1 MTNTTSTIATPWN
14 PTATELE
21 SILASMRPI
30 IDRFADRDRRRMA
43 EQTAA

>member
-1 MTNTTSTIATPWN
+1 MTKSTTTDATPWN

-43 EQTAA
+43 EQMAA

>member
-1 MTNTTSTIATPWN
+1 MTKTTSTTAIPWN

-30 IDRFADRDRRRMA
+30 IDRFVDRDRRLMA

>member
-1 MTNTTSTIATPWN
+1 MTKSTTAVAVPWT
-14 PTATELE
+14 PTAAELQ

-43 EQTAA
+43 EQMAA